1 MIAEKLRKAVL
12 QAAMEGKLTEQLE
25 SDGNAIDLI
34 NQIKKD
40 RERLLSEKIIK
51 YSKLKNKNV
60 IDINIPKNWVI
71 TNINEIA
78 FVTKLAGFE
87 YTKYIANNLVESG
100 VPLFKGKNIQ
110 NGKLNLEFESYIPK
124 LISQLLSRSRLDR
137 KCLLTPY
144 VGTIGNIA
152 IFEADFEAHL
162 GSNVGK
168 IELFNHFRKNIL
180 EEYLLFFLRSE
191 YGDAQLKRNKKAT
204 AQESISIQDIREVSV
219 PIPPIE
225 EQKRIVEKLEVLL
238 AEIDKLEQDEKA
250 LKELED
256 NFPEKLKNSIL
267 KHAFEGTLIHIENYE
282 LSISDLE
289 GKAQKKLDKNSDK
302 YNLSFDIPNHWI
314 VMPLVNKENFIKTGV
329 QRYQGTKDYY
339 STGSVQAEG
348 NVPIGK
354 YTFDGRPSR
363 ANRLVKTGDIIE
375 AKMANTV
382 KATIIDETMD
392 SQLMST
398 GFFQLRIKNEITRK
412 YVYFYLQS
420 PQFIKDKNDLSTG
433 TTQIAINDTNLRK
446 IMIPL
451 PPLKEQEMI
460 VNKIEELLPVVI
472 KLEEIIS

>member
-12 QAAMEGKLTEQLE
+12 QAAIEGNLTTQSSED
-25 SDGNAIDLI
+25 SDVSVYLRD
-34 NQIKKD
+34 IKKTKN
-40 RERLLSEKIIK
+40 LLIEKGSIKKNNKILDVDDSDIIYK
-51 YSKLKNKNV
+51 IPDNWEWVSLHELTSLITDGTHHTPQYVDNGVPFLSVQNISSGTFDFSKLKYISELEHNKLIERAKPELN
-60 IDINIPKNWVI
+60 DILICRIGTLGKPIIVDLDFEFSIFVSLGLIKLLDFKYVKYLKIVLSSPLMDKWIEKYKVGGGTH
-71 TNINEIA
+71 TN
-78 FVTKLAGFE
+78 
-87 YTKYIANNLVESG
+87 
-100 VPLFKGKNIQ
+100 
-110 NGKLNLEFESYIPK
+110 KLNLID
-124 LISQLLSRSRLDR
+124 LQ
-137 KCLLTPY
+137 
-144 VGTIGNIA
+144 N
-152 IFEADFEAHL
+152 
-162 GSNVGK
+162 
-168 IELFNHFRKNIL
+168 
-180 EEYLLFFLRSE
+180 
-191 YGDAQLKRNKKAT
+191 
-204 AQESISIQDIREVSV
+204 V
-219 PIPPIE
+219 PIPFPPIE

-250 LKELED
+250 LKELEEK
-256 NFPEKLKNSIL
+256 FPEKLKNSIL

-289 GKAQKKLDKNSDK
+289 GKAQKKLGKNSDK

-329 QRYQGTKDYY
+329 QRYQGTKEYY

-348 NVPIGK
+348 NIPIGK
-354 YTFDGRPSR
+354 HTFDGRPSR

-460 VNKIEELLPVVI
+460 VNKIEELLPWVI
-472 KLEEIIS
+472 KLKEIIS

>member
-12 QAAMEGKLTEQLE
+12 KAAMEGKLSEQFDR
-25 SDGNAIDLI
+25 DGNAIDLI

-40 RERLLSEKIIK
+40 RGRLLSEKTIK

-110 NGKLNLEFESYIPK
+110 NGKMNLEFESYIPK
-124 LISQLLSRSRLDR
+124 LVSQLLSRSRLDR

-238 AEIDKLEQDEKA
+238 AEIDRLEQDEKA
-250 LKELED
+250 LKDLEVK
-256 NFPEKLKNSIL
+256 FPEKLKNAIL
-267 KHAFEGTLIHIENYE
+267 RNAVSGKLTNQNLEVETTEDIIVLLEKKKNEKIELIK
-282 LSISDLE
+282 S
-289 GKAQKKLDKNSDK
+289 
-302 YNLSFDIPNHWI
+302 YNKQPFDIPENWRWI
-314 VMPLVNKENFIKTGV
+314 KIGDL
-329 QRYQGTKDYY
+329 GTMGMGQTLLKKDMVEKGDPVY
-339 STGSVQAEG
+339 S
-348 NVPIGK
+348 
-354 YTFDGRPSR
+354 
-363 ANRLVKTGDIIE
+363 
-375 AKMANTV
+375 
-382 KATIIDETMD
+382 ATISDDPLGYVKKDNNKLKLTKGDFVIPARGASIGYVNLIKVDEASSTQTTMY
-392 SQLMST
+392 
-398 GFFQLRIKNEITRK
+398 IKS
-412 YVYFYLQS
+412 YLPS
-420 PQFIKDKNDLSTG
+420 ISNYIYYCLLGMKKDVFTTTG
-433 TTQIAINDTNLRK
+433 TAQPQITVGLTK
-446 IMIPL
+446 EQLIPL
-451 PPLKEQEMI
+451 PPLEEQKRI
-460 VNKIEELLPVVI
+460 VEKLDELFKIDLLNT
-472 KLEEIIS
+472 

>member
-12 QAAMEGKLTEQLE
+12 KAAMEGKLTEQFDR
-25 SDGNAIDLI
+25 DGNAIDLI

-124 LISQLLSRSRLDR
+124 LVSQLLSRSRLDR

-256 NFPEKLKNSIL
+256 KFPVRLKKSLLKSAIGGNFSKINLEYENKVDKLKYQNNESLNEVESLLGKINHNWIVTNLKQIADISTGRKDANHAKQNGIYRFYTCAKEYFMSDTFSFEGESLILPGNGANVGQVYRYSGKFEAYQRTYIIQLKSNFYQYIDMNYLEYLFHAYWGEYNKDKMFGSATPYIKLGNLVNFPVVIPP
-267 KHAFEGTLIHIENYE
+267 IEE
-282 LSISDLE
+282 
-289 GKAQKKLDKNSDK
+289 QKRIVEKLDK
-302 YNLSFDIPNHWI
+302 LF
-314 VMPLVNKENFIKTGV
+314 
-329 QRYQGTKDYY
+329 
-339 STGSVQAEG
+339 A
-348 NVPIGK
+348 
-354 YTFDGRPSR
+354 
-363 ANRLVKTGDIIE
+363 
-375 AKMANTV
+375 
-382 KATIIDETMD
+382 ID
-392 SQLMST
+392 
-398 GFFQLRIKNEITRK
+398 
-412 YVYFYLQS
+412 
-420 PQFIKDKNDLSTG
+420 
-433 TTQIAINDTNLRK
+433 
-446 IMIPL
+446 
-451 PPLKEQEMI
+451 
-460 VNKIEELLPVVI
+460 LLNI
-472 KLEEIIS
+472 